1 MDITR
6 FWIPPCL
13 AVGVD
18 PSALVVPP
26 EDSVVPPD
34 EPAGVVDSS
43 EVTFITRQEI
53 KKKRILGCILLG
65 FFIIF
70 NDVIA
75 AASRLIKYCV
85 VKQTLNSYEDKI
97 LSATHVLRIFRKT

>member
-1 MDITR
+1 MDMTR
-6 FWIPPCL
+6 FWIPPSFP
-13 AVGVD
+13 AGVD

-26 EDSVVPPD
+26 KDPVVPPD

-70 NDVIA
+70 DVIA

-97 LSATHVLRIFRKT
+97 LSVLRIFRKT